1 MTIIIAFAAFIIIAL
16 VGWIIAEAK
25 GKYLTY
31 ENNQQEQAVLDQN
44 KRSLQQNGY
53 SELNIKDV
61 MRTIATTGYSAV

>member
-16 VGWIIAEAK
+16 VGWLIAETK

-31 ENNQQEQAVLDQN
+31 ENNQQEQVVLDQN
-44 KRSLQQNGY
+44 KCVLQQNGY
-53 SELNIKDV
+53 NELNIKDV

>member
-31 ENNQQEQAVLDQN
+31 ENNQEELAVLDQN